1 MALLQTRL
9 DPQSGVA
16 ISRAPGAPAPR
27 AFDPA
32 APAGRAELI
41 VVAAAALLGAVLL
54 YLSAPHDGDFYW
66 SDAPRHALNGV
77 FLRDVLAAMPWRD
90 PMGFAAQYYLQYPA
104 LTILFYPPLFY
115 ILSVP
120 AFALFGV
127 SHGVA
132 LGIVLAHAVALVIG
146 MHLLARRFMHPA
158 VALPIALLAMAAPGI
173 ALWGRQPM
181 LEIPS
186 MAFAVWAM
194 LLLRRYVDSDRLW
207 HLGLGLLLMLCAV
220 YTKFSAIFL
229 ILAADLMR
237 LGADPRGMLGRPR
250 HWFAALGVALALV
263 PGILITLRFGGAN
276 LQSLSSIPD
285 APVAKWTIE
294 GWTWYAR
301 ALPDL
306 LGWPLLLVALA
317 GLAVMLL
324 PGWGRP
330 GAGRRADRLLVF
342 GWLGIGYLFFSYID
356 LKESRHA
363 TLILPPLLLAAGIGL
378 TWLLQAPRRASIA
391 AALLL
396 AATTAW
402 TAAYAPVP
410 YFSGYREAATWIGR
424 HAPPGAVVVFSG
436 KRDGSFVFNM
446 RANATERPDIF
457 TVRADKLLLRV
468 AVRRT
473 IGVAQNQLS
482 EAEIG
487 ALLDRVGASYVVAQ
501 PDFWTDLEVMKRFQ
515 AVLQSDQFVEVA
527 RFPVQTNKPEED
539 RELVIYRNR
548 HEVAPAGSRL
558 SVDLPIIGRSL
569 EGNIPASR

>member
-1 MALLQTRL
+1 M
-9 DPQSGVA
+9 
-16 ISRAPGAPAPR
+16 
-27 AFDPA
+27 
-32 APAGRAELI
+32 
-41 VVAAAALLGAVLL
+41 VVAAALLGAVLL
-54 YLSAPHDGDFYW
+54 FVSAPRDGDFFW
-66 SDAPRHALNGV
+66 SDAPRHALNGI
-77 FLRDVLAAMPWRD
+77 FLKDALAALPWRD

-115 ILSVP
+115 IVSIP

-132 LGIVLAHAVALVIG
+132 LGVVLAHAVALVVG
-146 MHLLARRFMHPA
+146 MHLLARRYMHPA
-158 VALPIALLAMAAPGI
+158 IALPIALLAMAAPGI

-207 HLGLGLLLMLCAV
+207 HLSLGLLLMLCAV

-229 ILAADLMR
+229 VLAADLMR
-237 LGADPRGMLGRPR
+237 LSADPRGMLTRPR
-250 HWFAALGVALALV
+250 HWFAALGFALALV
-263 PGILITLRFGGAN
+263 PGILLTLRFGSAN

-301 ALPDL
+301 ALPEL
-306 LGWPLLLVALA
+306 LGWPLLLVAAA
-317 GLAVMLL
+317 GLLVMLL
-324 PGWGRP
+324 PGWGQ
-330 GAGRRADRLLVF
+330 AGRERRADRALVF

-356 LKESRHA
+356 LKEARHA
-363 TLILPPLLLAAGIGL
+363 TLILPPLLLAAGIAVNRVL
-378 TWLLQAPRRASIA
+378 PVPRRGSIA
-391 AALLL
+391 AGLLL
-396 AATTAW
+396 AATVGW
-402 TAAYAPVP
+402 TAAFAPVP
-410 YFSGYREAATWIGR
+410 YFAGYREAAAWIGQ

-446 RANATERPDIF
+446 RANAAQRPDIF
-457 TVRADKLLLRV
+457 TVRADKLLLRI

-473 IGVAQNQLS
+473 IGVTQNQMA

-487 ALLDRVGASYVVAQ
+487 ALLDRIGASYVVAQ
-501 PDFWTDLEVMKRFQ
+501 PDFWTDLEAMRRFQ
-515 AVLQSDQFVEVA
+515 AVLHSDQFVEVA
-527 RFPVQTNKPEED
+527 RFPVRTTTPEDD
-539 RELVIYRNR
+539 RELVIFRNR

-569 EGNIPASR
+569 EGNVPAGR